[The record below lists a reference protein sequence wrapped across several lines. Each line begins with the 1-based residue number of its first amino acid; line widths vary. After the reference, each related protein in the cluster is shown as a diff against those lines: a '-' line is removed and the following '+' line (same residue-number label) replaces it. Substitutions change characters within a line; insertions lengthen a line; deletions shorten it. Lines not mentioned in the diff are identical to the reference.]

1 MNQTSLDNP
10 GGAADDGHI
19 ARIVRLETQMD
30 NVTSALVSLQ
40 RAQEAH
46 HQAMLAGFESL
57 RDKLD
62 ELREDTNVRFDAT
75 TQRFNRS
82 LTETTERFDRSLAET
97 AERFDRSQAEA
108 AARFERSQ
116 AAAVERFERSID
128 RQDKRIDYLGN
139 RIDHLESR
147 IDYLSHRIDRLVYWM
162 AGLMIT
168 NVVTVVGLLLR
179 ATGTI

>member
-82 LTETTERFDRSLAET
+82 LAET

-147 IDYLSHRIDRLVYWM
+147 IDYLSNRIDRLVYWM